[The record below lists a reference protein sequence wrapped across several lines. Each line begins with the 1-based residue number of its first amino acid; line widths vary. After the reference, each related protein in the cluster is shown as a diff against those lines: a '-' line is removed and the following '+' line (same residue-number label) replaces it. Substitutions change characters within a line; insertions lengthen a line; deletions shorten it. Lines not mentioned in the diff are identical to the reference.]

1 MLVLGCYR
9 RALSPPGPSSEFEV
23 QVLETEEE
31 VPSSEFEIEVPELEE
46 DSEVLDIAPPEYSSV
61 TEKILLYDSRDSQQY
76 DNKRYDRKR
85 GEISVVYEDLS
96 SEIVLPLPPGYEF
109 LAPYPVASYAVDS
122 IDLKSPVD
130 VSVEDAELEV

>member
-1 MLVLGCYR
+1 M
-9 RALSPPGPSSEFEV
+9 
-23 QVLETEEE
+23 ETEEE

-96 SEIVLPLPPGYEF
+96 SEIVLLLPPGYEF